1 MGTQSAIDE
10 VDIRRRIEASEV
22 KHGLPPIVRPGV
34 LRHNNN
40 CQSLTLRTLISSD
53 FLAII
58 RYRKPFAA
66 SRGARLV
73 WL

>member
-1 MGTQSAIDE
+1 MGTQSAIGE

-22 KHGLPPIVRPGV
+22 QHGLASIVRPGV
-34 LRHNNN
+34 RRHNNR
-40 CQSLTLRTLISSD
+40 CQSLTLRTSTPSD

-66 SRGARLV
+66 S
-73 WL
+73 